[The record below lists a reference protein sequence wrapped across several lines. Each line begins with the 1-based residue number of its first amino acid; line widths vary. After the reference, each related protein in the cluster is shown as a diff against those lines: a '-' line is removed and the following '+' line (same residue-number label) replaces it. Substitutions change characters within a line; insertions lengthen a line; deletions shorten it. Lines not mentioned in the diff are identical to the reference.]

1 MKLLKTITKIV
12 TEAEDN
18 YYNVS
23 LKSTDS
29 KELEIMEYNLNES
42 LRLFKIYNDIKI
54 RTKSSFLL
62 IRFKPL
68 NTNVL
73 IL

>member
-42 LRLFKIYNDIKI
+42 LRIFKIYNDIK
-54 RTKSSFLL
+54 
-62 IRFKPL
+62 
-68 NTNVL
+68 NED
-73 IL
+73 